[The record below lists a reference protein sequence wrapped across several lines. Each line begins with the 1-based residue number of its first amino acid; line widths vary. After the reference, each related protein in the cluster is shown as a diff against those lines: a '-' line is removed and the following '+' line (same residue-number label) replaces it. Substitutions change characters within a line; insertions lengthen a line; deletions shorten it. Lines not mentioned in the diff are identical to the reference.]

1 MFQVQA
7 ITTEHRPFDVNL
19 IVLIPGGGL
28 NLHFLSQAT
37 DGTETSSQ
45 SVPAAVLFPA
55 VVQTPQAAPAGGS
68 TASPKPMEEL
78 DLLGKTLLQQ
88 SLPPESQ
95 QVKW

>member
-1 MFQVQA
+1 MFQVQGV
-7 ITTEHRPFDVNL
+7 TTEHRPFVNH

-28 NLHFLSQAT
+28 NINFLSQAAN
-37 DGTETSSQ
+37 GTQSSPR
-45 SVPAAVLFPA
+45 SVPATVLFPA

-78 DLLGKTLLQQ
+78 DILGKTLLQQ